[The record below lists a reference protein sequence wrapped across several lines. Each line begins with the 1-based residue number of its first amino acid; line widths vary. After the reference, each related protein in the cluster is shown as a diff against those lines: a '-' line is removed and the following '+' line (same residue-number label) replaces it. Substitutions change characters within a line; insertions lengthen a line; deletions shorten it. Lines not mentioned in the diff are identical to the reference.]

1 MPSPDE
7 FPKVL
12 CVACSPAVS
21 DGLDRAFR
29 YSGLHVLSAAT
40 REKGVAI
47 CVAEVIAVAVLDG
60 ESIRGE
66 ECSVAQSLKMVRP
79 NLPIILL
86 EERERL
92 SSIPE
97 GIDAVVRLGATKNL
111 LEKVEELLNSNGTQS
126 RKSLCENA

>member
-1 MPSPDE
+1 MPGLDPSPR
-7 FPKVL
+7 VL
-12 CVACSPAVS
+12 CVACSPTVFGA
-21 DGLDRAFR
+21 LDLAFR
-29 YSGLHVLSAAT
+29 YSRLHVLSAAT
-40 REKGVAI
+40 RDKGVAI

-92 SSIPE
+92 SNLPE
-97 GIDAVVRLGATKNL
+97 GIDAVVPLGATEKL
-111 LEKVEELLNSNGTQS
+111 LRKIEELLNLHGQS
-126 RKSLCENA
+126 SRAAS